1 MREDQAYWLFLTVAG
16 TALITGY
23 KRLDPPP
30 VVMGAE
36 ATYTGA
42 GAVGAGEVLIKAF
55 VSDALGLT
63 ALAAGTWTF
72 NLYGKVDSDTDVTQI
87 VIRVYKRNADGTE
100 TELFNVTSSE
110 INDMVVALQTVN
122 YAYAGDAISITDRL
136 VIKFYHKTNSAVS
149 KTTTIYLE
157 GAVNQSRVNISFPVR
172 VGDGDM
178 EKTLYDADGDGLI
191 DAIGGGGGGGDFV
204 HNVDGVLSVAAGV
217 AAFVASKSI
226 TINKVY
232 LYGFTLGASSNTI
245 VDIHLNGTTIFTTQG
260 NRPSLAYNDADHVAV
275 SGAPELTSL
284 VTGDVLTMDID
295 QVAVGSSGLTVVVS
309 LSVAGTGGDVVGT
322 SPVVSG
328 NAAIFD
334 GTSGKIIKDGGALGG
349 DYILLRDEKT
359 QNTAGG
365 TFTSGAWRTRDIN
378 TVVSDVGGHCSL
390 PGSNVIRLAAGTY
403 RYRIA
408 PTAEYVGRNKARL
421 YDVTASA
428 IVANG
433 EGASVYSAVGAGVT
447 TAISWLVGVFTIASQ
462 NDFRIEHQCGTT
474 NATNGFGQQSN
485 FDKEIYTIAEF
496 WRVG

>member
-1 MREDQAYWLFLTVAG
+1 
-16 TALITGY
+16 
-23 KRLDPPP
+23 
-30 VVMGAE
+30 
-36 ATYTGA
+36 
-42 GAVGAGEVLIKAF
+42 
-55 VSDALGLT
+55 
-63 ALAAGTWTF
+63 
-72 NLYGKVDSDTDVTQI
+72 
-87 VIRVYKRNADGTE
+87 
-100 TELFNVTSSE
+100 
-110 INDMVVALQTVN
+110 
-122 YAYAGDAISITDRL
+122 
-136 VIKFYHKTNSAVS
+136 
-149 KTTTIYLE
+149 
-157 GAVNQSRVNISFPVR
+157 
-172 VGDGDM
+172 
-178 EKTLYDADGDGLI
+178 
-191 DAIGGGGGGGDFV
+191 
-204 HNVDGVLSVAAGV
+204 
-217 AAFVASKSI
+217 
-226 TINKVY
+226 
-232 LYGFTLGASSNTI
+232 
-245 VDIHLNGTTIFTTQG
+245 
-260 NRPSLAYNDADHVAV
+260 
-275 SGAPELTSL
+275 
-284 VTGDVLTMDID
+284 MDID

-462 NDFRIEHQCGTT
+462 NDFRIEHQCETT